1 MASAGGNCC
10 NGGGNNNGSND
21 NNGNNK
27 CNGKLSEEVAP
38 HPVLDQLPGVQF
50 CVRTPPP
57 WSLCFM
63 LGFQHY
69 ILSLGT
75 IVMIPSL
82 LVPQM
87 GGGNYHKATVIQT
100 LLFVSGIN
108 TLLQASFGSRLP
120 SVVVGSHA
128 YMVPVLSII
137 KRYRSITDPDERF
150 EQTMRG
156 IQGALIITA
165 AFQILVGF
173 VGIWRNV
180 SRALSP
186 LSAVSLVTFTGLGLH
201 FMGLPILAN
210 CAEVGIPTLIIMLF
224 FCQYVPQFLKTK
236 TPVYD
241 RFAVLIVGAIGWTLA
256 IILTSSGVYSTDT
269 ASFPDTCRTDR
280 AGLITGAPWLY
291 LPIPFQWGQPTFKA
305 GDIFAI
311 MAASVVSLVE
321 STGAFITIARY
332 GSATPVP
339 PSVISRGGGWLG
351 VGILLN
357 AMFGSVTG
365 STISIENAGLVALT
379 KVGSRRVAQISAL
392 FMIVFSV
399 LGKFGA
405 VFASIPLPV
414 AAVMY
419 CICYSYVCAAGI
431 GLLQFCNLNSFR
443 SKFILGFTFFM
454 SLSISQYFKDYE
466 NHQKGPVN
474 THSTWF
480 NNMMNVFFMSHA
492 SVAVFT
498 AVFLDCTLGRKNA
511 ATRKDTGLPWWEKFY
526 AYGSDVRTDEFY
538 ALPFR
543 LNYYFPA
550 L

>member
-1 MASAGGNCC
+1 MAGAGGNFC
-10 NGGGNNNGSND
+10 NGDGGGNNNGH

-27 CNGKLSEEVAP
+27 CNNGNLSEEVAP

-120 SVVVGSHA
+120 TVVVGSHA

-180 SRALSP
+180 VRSLSKIYTN
-186 LSAVSLVTFTGLGLH
+186 LEFL
-201 FMGLPILAN
+201 MD
-210 CAEVGIPTLIIMLF
+210 VGIIP
-224 FCQYVPQFLKTK
+224 QYVPQFLKTK

-280 AGLITGAPWLY
+280 AGLITAAPWLY
-291 LPIPFQWGQPTFKA
+291 LPLPFQWGQPTFKV

-311 MAASVVSLVE
+311 MAASVVSLIE

-365 STISIENAGLVALT
+365 STISTENAGLVALT

-414 AAVMY
+414 VAVMY

-454 SLSISQYFKDYE
+454 SLSVSQYFKDYH

-492 SVAVFT
+492 SVAVFI

-543 LNYYFPA
+543 LNHYFPA